1 MRRVQL
7 LIKQMIEIVGEPY
20 NMMRI
25 DKYLADCGI
34 GTRSEVKKHI
44 KNKLITVNGELI
56 SKPEVK
62 VEEGVDVVCFRG
74 KEVTYEKY
82 VYYLFHK
89 PAGCVTAKQ
98 DNLHKTVMDYF
109 PEDIPKDVAPVGRL
123 DLDTE
128 GLLLL
133 TNDGPLTHHLL
144 SPTHHIPKTYFALLD
159 KEVPTEAVELFKNG
173 VDIGDEKPCLPAE
186 LVILSKEER
195 DKYISGNNDTD
206 VSKNNDLCNIFG
218 ATLTIH
224 EGRFHQVK
232 RMFEAVGCTVTYLK
246 RLSMGSL
253 TLGNLRVG
261 EYRRLK
267 EEEIECLQSK

>member
-1 MRRVQL
+1 
-7 LIKQMIEIVGEPY
+7 
-20 NMMRI
+20 MMRI
-25 DKYLADCGI
+25 DKYLADCGV
-34 GTRSEVKKHI
+34 GTRSEVKKYI
-44 KNKLITVNGELI
+44 KNKLVTVNGEII
-56 SKPEVK
+56 SKPEIK
-62 VEEGVDVVCFRG
+62 VEEGKDIICFRN

-109 PEDIPKDVAPVGRL
+109 PEDISKDIAPVGRL

-133 TNDGPLTHHLL
+133 TNNGPLTHHLL
-144 SPTHHIPKTYFALLD
+144 SPTHHIPKTYFAILD
-159 KEVPTEAVELFKNG
+159 KEVPKDAIELFQRG
-173 VDIGDEKPCLPAE
+173 VDIGDDKPCLPADLE
-186 LVILSKEER
+186 I
-195 DKYISGNNDTD
+195 ISPTE
-206 VSKNNDLCNIFG
+206 

-246 RLSMGSL
+246 RLSMGNIS
-253 TLGNLRVG
+253 LGNLKIG
-261 EYRRLK
+261 EYRQLT
-267 EEEIECLQSK
+267 EMEINSLQQ